1 MVRRLNIPELPS
13 ADAESPL
20 DRSSPSLQDCKTWTK
35 CGNTIP
41 SNVIFRDYVEAK
53 GKVLHVN
60 NMFLSYLIRLFQKPT
75 NWMYS
80 WTIWCKMARMCEA
93 VSLVSITCS
102 TRVGILAQCLR
113 APASGFSFARWPCAT
128 RTSVLARK
136 AGQGNMGSE

>member
-41 SNVIFRDYVEAK
+41 ANVIFRDYVEAK

-60 NMFLSYLIRLFQKPT
+60 NMFLSYLISLFPKADKLDVFLD
-75 NWMYS
+75 N
-80 WTIWCKMARMCEA
+80 
-93 VSLVSITCS
+93 LVQDGKD
-102 TRVGILAQCLR
+102 V
-113 APASGFSFARWPCAT
+113 
-128 RTSVLARK
+128 
-136 AGQGNMGSE
+136 